1 MLIGKRKS
9 EFIKSNDLELTS
21 SFDDSDVVSK
31 AEQINRPEEVSDAQP
46 GSSQR
51 KGNQNSGFTFIK
63 NKRINRGTA
72 AVGSLF
78 LLATCMLA
86 MFGIQSIPGQAP
98 DLDYEN
104 DFENPSQEIPNF
116 RRRLQDI
123 NQTLEQNDMM

>member
-1 MLIGKRKS
+1 LIGKRKS

-104 DFENPSQEIPNF
+104 DFENPS
-116 RRRLQDI
+116 
-123 NQTLEQNDMM
+123 